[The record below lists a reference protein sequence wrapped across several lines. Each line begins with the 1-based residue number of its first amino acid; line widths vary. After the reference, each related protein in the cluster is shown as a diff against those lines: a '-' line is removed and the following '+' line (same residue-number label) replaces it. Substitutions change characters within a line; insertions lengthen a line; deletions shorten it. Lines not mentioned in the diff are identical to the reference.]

1 MEQDMN
7 ATTTRRFDGYAPIHK
22 ALRACM
28 ANTLAAVGRMDPE
41 DTAERAEVLAGVR
54 EMLAICHG
62 HLEKEERYIHPA
74 MEQRAPGSSRQ
85 TAKDHAD
92 HGTWFQDL
100 EADVVA
106 LERGAAGTRQSAAAH
121 LYGRLAVFVGENL
134 LHMHAEETDNNM
146 VLWRTHSDAELIA
159 IEQRIVASLSP
170 AERDWAVRSML
181 PALDPSER
189 AVMLRGMRAGMPAEA
204 FAGLLAALRPRLSNA
219 TWVKLEAALGAQA
232 LAA

>member
-1 MEQDMN
+1 MN

-41 DTAERAEVLAGVR
+41 DDAERAKVLAEVR
-54 EMLAICHG
+54 EMLAICLG

-74 MEQRAPGSSRQ
+74 MEQRAPGSSGR

-92 HGTWFQDL
+92 HGSWFESL
-100 EADVVA
+100 EADVAA
-106 LERGAAGTRQSAAAH
+106 LERSAAGTCKSAAAN

-134 LHMHAEETDNNM
+134 LHMHTEETDNNM

-159 IEQRIVASLSP
+159 IEQRIVGSLSP
-170 AERDWAVRSML
+170 VERDWAVRSML

-189 AVMLRGMRAGMPAEA
+189 AALLRGMRAGMPAEA
-204 FAGLLAALRPRLSNA
+204 FAGLLAALRSRLSDAN
-219 TWVKLEAALGAQA
+219 WVKLRAALGAEA